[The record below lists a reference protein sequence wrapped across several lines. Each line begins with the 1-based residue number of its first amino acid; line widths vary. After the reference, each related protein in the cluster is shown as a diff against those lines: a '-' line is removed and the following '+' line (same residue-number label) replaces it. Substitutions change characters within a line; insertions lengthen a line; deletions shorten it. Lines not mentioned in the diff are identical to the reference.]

1 MNEGKPL
8 LTMVIKSPNDAI
20 ASINEQFTPL
30 VNTLSML
37 CSFLSLDDF
46 CSFIFSEKFN
56 ELNKQN
62 IGFVFEVGIYSNH
75 EKTLELI
82 CDNNEIILK
91 DLLNQ
96 SCFDG
101 DLINCSSKEDLQS
114 NLNLWLS
121 LVFSQ

>member
-1 MNEGKPL
+1 MNEGTPL
-8 LTMVIKSPNDAI
+8 LTMVIKSPNDAV

-37 CSFLSLDDF
+37 CSFLSVDDF
-46 CSFIFSEKFN
+46 CSFIFSEKFI

-62 IGFVFEVGIYSNH
+62 IAFVFEVGIYSNH

-101 DLINCSSKEDLQS
+101 DLINCSSKKDLQS

>member
-1 MNEGKPL
+1 MNEGTPL
-8 LTMVIKSPNDAI
+8 LTMVIKSPNDAV

-37 CSFLSLDDF
+37 CSFLSVDDF
-46 CSFIFSEKFN
+46 CSFIFSEKFI

-75 EKTLELI
+75 EKTLDLI

-91 DLLNQ
+91 AVQ
-96 SCFDG
+96 
-101 DLINCSSKEDLQS
+101 
-114 NLNLWLS
+114 
-121 LVFSQ
+121 

>member
-1 MNEGKPL
+1 MNEGTPL

-37 CSFLSLDDF
+37 CSFLSVDDF
-46 CSFIFSEKFN
+46 CSFIFSEKFI

-96 SCFDG
+96 SCFDS
-101 DLINCSSKEDLQS
+101 DLISCSSKKDLQS

>member
-1 MNEGKPL
+1 MNEGTPL
-8 LTMVIKSPNDAI
+8 LTMVIKSPNDAV
-20 ASINEQFTPL
+20 ASTNEQFTPL

-37 CSFLSLDDF
+37 CSFLSVDDF
-46 CSFIFSEKFN
+46 CSFIFSEKFI

-82 CDNNEIILK
+82 CDNNKIILK

>member
-1 MNEGKPL
+1 VNEGTPL
-8 LTMVIKSPNDAI
+8 LTMVIKSPNDAV

-37 CSFLSLDDF
+37 CSFLSVDDF
-46 CSFIFSEKFN
+46 CSFIFSEKFIQ
-56 ELNKQN
+56 LNKQN

-101 DLINCSSKEDLQS
+101 DLINCSNKEDLQS

-121 LVFSQ
+121 LIFSQ

>member
-1 MNEGKPL
+1 MNEGTPL
-8 LTMVIKSPNDAI
+8 LTMVIKSPNDAV

-37 CSFLSLDDF
+37 CSFLSVDDF
-46 CSFIFSEKFN
+46 CSFIFSEKFI

-101 DLINCSSKEDLQS
+101 DLINCSNEEDLQS

>member
-1 MNEGKPL
+1 MNEGTPL

-37 CSFLSLDDF
+37 CSFLSVDDF
-46 CSFIFSEKFN
+46 CSFIFSEKFI

-101 DLINCSSKEDLQS
+101 NLIKCSSKKDLQS

-121 LVFSQ
+121 LVFGQ

>member
-1 MNEGKPL
+1 MNEGTPL
-8 LTMVIKSPNDAI
+8 LTMVIKSPNDAV

-37 CSFLSLDDF
+37 CSFLSVDDF
-46 CSFIFSEKFN
+46 CSFIFSEKFIQ
-56 ELNKQN
+56 LNKQN

-82 CDNNEIILK
+82 CENNEIILK

-101 DLINCSSKEDLQS
+101 DLISCSSKKDLQS

>member
-1 MNEGKPL
+1 MNEGTPL
-8 LTMVIKSPNDAI
+8 LTMVIKSPNDAV

-37 CSFLSLDDF
+37 CSFLSVDDF
-46 CSFIFSEKFN
+46 CSFIFSEKFI

-96 SCFDG
+96 SCFEG
-101 DLINCSSKEDLQS
+101 DLINCSSNEDLQS

>member
-1 MNEGKPL
+1 MNEGTPL
-8 LTMVIKSPNDAI
+8 LTMVIKSPNDAV

-37 CSFLSLDDF
+37 CSFLSVDDF
-46 CSFIFSEKFN
+46 CSFIFSEKFI

-62 IGFVFEVGIYSNH
+62 IGFVFEIGIYSNH

-91 DLLNQ
+91 DLLNH

-114 NLNLWLS
+114 TLNLWLS